1 MAAIDGTKPVR
12 PGEELP
18 LEKLGPYLREALG
31 ALGAT
36 DREISIEQFPGG
48 HSNLTYLVRVG
59 DKEAVLRRP
68 PFGSKVKSAHDMTR
82 EFRVLSKLSPVYSRA
97 PRPIALCE
105 DESMLGGKFYLMERR
120 RGVVVRRTMP
130 ESVAADPAAV
140 RALSASFVATLV
152 ELHAIDYEAV
162 GLGDFGKPTGYV
174 ERQITGWTKRYQDS
188 QTDEIP
194 EVTAVAGWLAANRKE
209 SPHASIIHNDF
220 KYDNLILDPDDLT
233 KVIGIL
239 DWEMA
244 TIGDPLMD
252 LGTSLCYWV
261 EAGDPEDLRRVKM
274 GPTET
279 PGSFTRR
286 ELAEEYAAR
295 SGRDLGDI
303 VFYYCFGLFKTAVVL
318 QQIYYRYAKGLTKDE
333 RFASMIDGVRAL
345 ARQAAA
351 FMGRREL

>member
-18 LEKLGPYLREALG
+18 LEKLGAFLREALG
-31 ALGAT
+31 APEGDLV
-36 DREISIEQFPGG
+36 IEQFPGG
-48 HSNLTYLVRVG
+48 HSNLTYLVKIG

-68 PFGSKVKSAHDMTR
+68 PFGSKVKSAHDMGR
-82 EFRVLSKLSPVYSRA
+82 EFRVLSKLAPVYPRA

-105 DESMLGGKFYLMERR
+105 DESILGVRFYLMEQR
-120 RGVVVRRTMP
+120 RGMVVRRAIP
-130 ESVAADPAAV
+130 EGVTVDAAAA
-140 RALSASFVATLV
+140 RALSTALVSTLS

-162 GLGDFGKPTGYV
+162 GLGDFGKPAGYV

-194 EVTAVAGWLAANRKE
+194 EMTDVAAWLAANKKE

-220 KYDNLILDPDDLT
+220 KYDNLILDPADLT

-261 EAGDPEDLRRVKM
+261 EAGDPEDLRRIKM
-274 GPTET
+274 GPTDI

-286 ELAEEYAAR
+286 ELAEAYATQ

-333 RFASMIDGVRAL
+333 RFATMIDGVRAL

-351 FMGRREL
+351 FMGQREL

>member
-1 MAAIDGTKPVR
+1 MASIDGTKPVR

-18 LEKLGPYLREALG
+18 LEKLGAFLREALG
-31 ALGAT
+31 APEGDLV
-36 DREISIEQFPGG
+36 IEQFPGG
-48 HSNLTYLVRVG
+48 HSNLTYLVKIG

-68 PFGSKVKSAHDMTR
+68 PFGSKVKSAHDMGR
-82 EFRVLSKLSPVYSRA
+82 EFRVLSKLAPVYPRA

-105 DESMLGGKFYLMERR
+105 DESILGGKFYLMERR
-120 RGVVVRRTMP
+120 RGMVVRRAIP
-130 ESVAADPAAV
+130 EGVTVDAAAA
-140 RALSASFVATLV
+140 RALSTAFVSTLA
-152 ELHAIDYEAV
+152 ELHALDYEAV
-162 GLGDFGKPTGYV
+162 GLGDFGKPAGYV

-194 EVTAVAGWLAANRKE
+194 EMTHVAAWLAANKKA

-220 KYDNLILDPDDLT
+220 KYDNLILDPADLT
-233 KVIGIL
+233 KVVGIL

-261 EAGDPEDLRRVKM
+261 EAGDPEDLRRMKM
-274 GPTET
+274 GPTDI

-286 ELAEEYAAR
+286 ELAEAYAVE

-303 VFYYCFGLFKTAVVL
+303 VFYYCFGLFKTAGVL

-351 FMGRREL
+351 FMGQREL

>member
-18 LEKLGPYLREALG
+18 LEKLGAFLREALG
-31 ALGAT
+31 APGGDLV
-36 DREISIEQFPGG
+36 IEQFPGG
-48 HSNLTYLVRVG
+48 HSNLTYLVKIG

-68 PFGSKVKSAHDMTR
+68 PFGSKVKSAHDMGR
-82 EFRVLSKLSPVYSRA
+82 EFRVLSKLAPVYPRA

-105 DESMLGGKFYLMERR
+105 DESILGVRFYLMERR
-120 RGVVVRRTMP
+120 RGMVVRRAIP
-130 ESVAADPAAV
+130 EGVTVDAAAA
-140 RALSASFVATLV
+140 RALSTALVSTLS

-162 GLGDFGKPTGYV
+162 GLGDFGKPAGYV

-194 EVTAVAGWLAANRKE
+194 EMTDVAAWLAANKKE

-220 KYDNLILDPDDLT
+220 KYDNLILDPADLT

-261 EAGDPEDLRRVKM
+261 EAGDPEDLRRIKM
-274 GPTET
+274 GPTDI

-286 ELAEEYAAR
+286 ELAEAYAAQ

-333 RFASMIDGVRAL
+333 RFATMIDGVRAL

-351 FMGRREL
+351 FMGQREL

>member
-1 MAAIDGTKPVR
+1 VAAIDQARDVR
-12 PGEELP
+12 AGEELP

-31 ALGAT
+31 APEG
-36 DREISIEQFPGG
+36 EVVIEQFPGG

-68 PFGSKVKSAHDMTR
+68 PFGSKVKSAHDMGR
-82 EFRVLSKLSPVYSRA
+82 EYRVLSKLAPVYSRA
-97 PRPIALCE
+97 PRPLAVCE
-105 DESMLGGKFYLMERR
+105 DESILGAKFYLMERR
-120 RGVVVRRTMP
+120 RGVIIRRAAPPGFTP
-130 ESVAADPAAV
+130 EMA
-140 RALSASFVATLV
+140 RALSASFVDTLV
-152 ELHAIDYEAV
+152 DLHAIDYEAV
-162 GLGDFGKPTGYV
+162 GLGDFGKPLGYV

-188 QTDEIP
+188 QTDDIP
-194 EVTAVAGWLAANRKE
+194 EMTEVAGWLASSRRE
-209 SPHASIIHNDF
+209 SAHASIIHNDF
-220 KYDNLILDPDDLT
+220 KYDNLILDPEDLT

-261 EAGDPEDLRRVKM
+261 EARDPEDLRRIKM

-279 PGSFTRR
+279 PGTFTRR
-286 ELAEEYAAR
+286 ELAEAYAAR

-303 VFYYCFGLFKTAVVL
+303 VFYYCFGLWKTAVVL

>member
-18 LEKLGPYLREALG
+18 LEKLGAFLREALG
-31 ALGAT
+31 APEGDLG
-36 DREISIEQFPGG
+36 IEQFPGG
-48 HSNLTYLVRVG
+48 HSNLTYLVKIG

-68 PFGSKVKSAHDMTR
+68 PFGSKVKSAHDMGR
-82 EFRVLSKLSPVYSRA
+82 EFRVLSKLAPVYPRA

-105 DESMLGGKFYLMERR
+105 DESILGGKFYLMERR
-120 RGVVVRRTMP
+120 RGMVVRRAIP
-130 ESVAADPAAV
+130 EGVTVDAAAA
-140 RALSASFVATLV
+140 RALSTAFVSTLA

-162 GLGDFGKPTGYV
+162 GLGDFGKPAGYV
-174 ERQITGWTKRYQDS
+174 ERQITGWTRRYQDS

-194 EVTAVAGWLAANRKE
+194 EMTDVAAWLAANKKE

-220 KYDNLILDPDDLT
+220 KYDNLILDPADLT

-261 EAGDPEDLRRVKM
+261 EAGDPEDLRRIKM
-274 GPTET
+274 GPTDI

-286 ELAEEYAAR
+286 ELAEAYAAQ

-333 RFASMIDGVRAL
+333 RFATMIDGVRAL

-351 FMGRREL
+351 FMGQREL

>member
-1 MAAIDGTKPVR
+1 MAAIDGTRPVR

-18 LEKLGPYLREALG
+18 LERLDPYLREALG
-31 ALGAT
+31 APEG
-36 DREISIEQFPGG
+36 EIAIEQFPGG

-59 DKEAVLRRP
+59 EKEAVLRRP
-68 PFGSKVKSAHDMTR
+68 PFGSKVKTAHDMTR

-97 PRPIALCE
+97 PKPIALCE
-105 DESMLGGKFYLMERR
+105 DESILGGKFYLMERR
-120 RGVVVRRTMP
+120 RGVIVRRTMP
-130 ESVAADPAAV
+130 ESIAADPAAV
-140 RALSASFVATLV
+140 RALSESFVATLA
-152 ELHAIDYEAV
+152 ELHAIDYQSV
-162 GLGDFGKPTGYV
+162 GLGDFGKPAGYV
-174 ERQITGWTKRYQDS
+174 ERQVTGWTKRYQDS

-194 EVTAVAGWLAANRKE
+194 EVTAVSAWLAENKTE
-209 SPHASIIHNDF
+209 SPHASILHNDF
-220 KYDNLILDPDDLT
+220 KFDNLILDPAGLT
-233 KVIGIL
+233 KIIAIL

-244 TIGDPLMD
+244 TVGDPLMD

-261 EAGDPEDLRRVKM
+261 EAGDPEDLRRMKM
-274 GPTET
+274 GPTDL

-286 ELAEEYAAR
+286 ELAEAYAAK

-318 QQIYYRYAKGLTKDE
+318 QQIYYRYAKGLTKDP
-333 RFASMIDGVRAL
+333 RFALMIDGVRAL

>member
-18 LEKLGPYLREALG
+18 LEKLGAFLREALG
-31 ALGAT
+31 APEGDLV
-36 DREISIEQFPGG
+36 IEQFPGG
-48 HSNLTYLVRVG
+48 HSNLTYLVKIG

-68 PFGSKVKSAHDMTR
+68 PFGSKVKSAHDMGR
-82 EFRVLSKLSPVYSRA
+82 EFRVLSKLAPVYPRA

-105 DESMLGGKFYLMERR
+105 DESILGVRFYLMERR
-120 RGVVVRRTMP
+120 RGMVVRRAIP
-130 ESVAADPAAV
+130 EGVTVDAAAA
-140 RALSASFVATLV
+140 RALSTALVSTLS

-162 GLGDFGKPTGYV
+162 GLGDFGKPAGYV

-194 EVTAVAGWLAANRKE
+194 EMTDVAAWLAANKKE

-220 KYDNLILDPDDLT
+220 KYDNLILDPADLT

-261 EAGDPEDLRRVKM
+261 EAGDPEDLRRIKM
-274 GPTET
+274 GPTDI

-286 ELAEEYAAR
+286 ELAEAYAAQ

-333 RFASMIDGVRAL
+333 RFATMIDGVRAL

-351 FMGRREL
+351 FMGQREL